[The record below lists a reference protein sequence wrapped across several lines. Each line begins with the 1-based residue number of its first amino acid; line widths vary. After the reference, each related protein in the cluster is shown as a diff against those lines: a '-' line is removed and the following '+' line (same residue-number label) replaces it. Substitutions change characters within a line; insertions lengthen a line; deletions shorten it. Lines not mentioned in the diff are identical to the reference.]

1 MRASNRRKLV
11 FLLGVGLIL
20 ALSAC
25 MGHWFTPKQVPTLII
40 GNPQI
45 FGLKGEV
52 IMSVANMPQ
61 GGLASI
67 AIANLG
73 ITYNNLS
80 IVPASIT
87 ATGLNGFRVLAQ
99 DFITTPGKG
108 RLVAANAPSG
118 LGSGTILK
126 ITFRVAGPGATF
138 GVLPADKGKVTLGS
152 DHNTLT
158 TNWTLGMGKAY
169 YAK

>member
-20 ALSAC
+20 VLSAC
-25 MGHWFTPKQVPTLII
+25 MGHWFTPKQVATLII
-40 GNPQI
+40 GNPQV

-52 IMSVANMPQ
+52 IISVANMPQ

-67 AIANLG
+67 AIDNLG

-80 IVPASIT
+80 IDPTSIS
-87 ATGLNGFRVLAQ
+87 ATGLSGFRVLAQ
-99 DFITTPGKG
+99 DFTTTPGKG
-108 RLVAANAPSG
+108 RLVAANAPAG
-118 LGSGTILK
+118 VGSGTILK
-126 ITFRVAGPGATF
+126 ITFRVTGPGATL
-138 GVLPADKGKVTLGS
+138 GILPADKGKVTLGS
-152 DHNTLT
+152 DLNTLIA
-158 TNWTLGMGKAY
+158 NWTLGTGKAY